1 MKPITNKF
9 LEQISNKS
17 YILSTRYRFARTPV
31 WSKKYAEGQLA
42 GLEYIGKLCFYY
54 IQEEKSVKERFREQ
68 LLNQMQQNSCL
79 MDSEY
84 KDGLYDALN
93 DVLDELK
100 VGGK

>member
-1 MKPITNKF
+1 MKPTSNKF

-17 YILSTRYRFARTPV
+17 YILSTRYRFARTPL

-42 GLEYIGKLCFYY
+42 GLEYINKLCFYY
-54 IQEEKSVKERFREQ
+54 TQEEKSVQKRFREQ
-68 LLNQMQQNSCL
+68 VLKQMQQNSCL

-100 VGGK
+100 DGVK